1 MKKKSCDFLW
11 FQSKGYD
18 KVRAIYK
25 LRKEIHKFGD
35 KLGKRKNM
43 LNHIIHK
50 DPNSFKF
57 SELNITKLYPKKK
70 LIYFSNDLIKSLQ
83 NKSKSEEIKN
93 DNNNINEQ
101 KLLDKTTTKE
111 LDKEPFEEPEIEKNN
126 ETLNYS
132 TENKYLRIF
141 TKIKKNK
148 DNKKQISNQRNI
160 QNNKLLGN
168 VNEKTNNDILNTSRN
183 YSNRTNNILTPKNI
197 NDKANVTNCRKIN
210 KNIKIQKSSSHGSN
224 INILLDNY
232 KNIIPKMH
240 ILKLK
245 LNFNSTKL
253 KKNSSESKIHKFK
266 LVKPRNFFEK
276 INKYRSEEKMKKI
289 KSKDPYNMNGELTK
303 NIMESITIEKLGQT
317 LNASFLNKGVETATI
332 PNFNFFY
339 RKRMPSYIR
348 FPFINKVSLPKV
360 DFNRRNFEIGNVS
373 SSTSYGSYFIS
384 KDDKTQLNKT
394 KIFL

>member
-1 MKKKSCDFLW
+1 
-11 FQSKGYD
+11 
-18 KVRAIYK
+18 
-25 LRKEIHKFGD
+25 
-35 KLGKRKNM
+35 
-43 LNHIIHK
+43 
-50 DPNSFKF
+50 
-57 SELNITKLYPKKK
+57 
-70 LIYFSNDLIKSLQ
+70 
-83 NKSKSEEIKN
+83 
-93 DNNNINEQ
+93 
-101 KLLDKTTTKE
+101 
-111 LDKEPFEEPEIEKNN
+111 
-126 ETLNYS
+126 
-132 TENKYLRIF
+132 
-141 TKIKKNK
+141 
-148 DNKKQISNQRNI
+148 
-160 QNNKLLGN
+160 
-168 VNEKTNNDILNTSRN
+168 
-183 YSNRTNNILTPKNI
+183 
-197 NDKANVTNCRKIN
+197 
-210 KNIKIQKSSSHGSN
+210 
-224 INILLDNY
+224 
-232 KNIIPKMH
+232 MH

-317 LNASFLNKGVETATI
+317 LNASFLNKGVETSTI